1 MFLDLFQA
9 KERLWLK
16 KSNIFVHPLD
26 GRTRLTFLD
35 FFNQTLLLNV
45 LRHEQMFDRLANLCS
60 VQQTRYLTAYF
71 NLSWGLSTYKLVPL
85 FISYS

>member
-16 KSNIFVHPLD
+16 NQTFLSTILMEEPVF
-26 GRTRLTFLD
+26 FLD
-35 FFNQTLLLNV
+35 FFFYQTLLLNV

-60 VQQTRYLTAYF
+60 VQQTRCLTAYF